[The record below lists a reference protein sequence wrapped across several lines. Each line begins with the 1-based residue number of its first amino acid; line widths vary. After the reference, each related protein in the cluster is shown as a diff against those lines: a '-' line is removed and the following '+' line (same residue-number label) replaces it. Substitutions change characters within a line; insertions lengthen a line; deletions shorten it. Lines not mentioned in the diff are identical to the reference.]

1 MNAAVINEYGGPEAV
16 GIADVPVPKPG
27 PGEVLIRVGAA
38 ALNNS
43 DLQTT
48 HGGYGRRPL
57 PHILGQEA
65 AGTVDAVG
73 PEVAGLTAGNRVA
86 GRVTH
91 SFAEFA
97 TANANDLVL
106 LPDDV
111 PFDVAASLPIAY
123 LTAGIGLVH
132 RARVRSS
139 EWVLVQAASGGVGT
153 AAVQL
158 AKLLGARVIATAG
171 SGWKLDRL
179 ADLGADHGV
188 NYSESDVATEVRR
201 ITGDEGVAV
210 ALDGAGRD
218 TFPAC
223 LESVGS
229 NGRVVVYG
237 SVSGRETDLSLGT
250 LLRRNISL
258 YGISVWTND
267 NYANG
272 VDLLRTLVLPGI
284 QDGRLQPAIDR
295 IVGLDGVSD
304 ALGVIERREHFSKI
318 VVIP

>member
-16 GIADVPVPKPG
+16 GIADVPVPEPG

-111 PFDVAASLPIAY
+111 PFDVAAS
-123 LTAGIGLVH
+123 
-132 RARVRSS
+132 
-139 EWVLVQAASGGVGT
+139 GGVGT

-201 ITGDEGVAV
+201 ITGNEGVAV

-258 YGISVWTND
+258 YGISVWIND
-267 NYANG
+267 YYANG

-284 QDGRLQPAIDR
+284 HDGRLQPAIDR

-304 ALGVIERREHFSKI
+304 ALGVIARREHFSKI
-318 VVIP
+318 VVVP

>member
-111 PFDVAASLPIAY
+111 PFDVAAS
-123 LTAGIGLVH
+123 
-132 RARVRSS
+132 
-139 EWVLVQAASGGVGT
+139 GGVGT

-201 ITGDEGVAV
+201 ITGNEGVAV

-258 YGISVWTND
+258 YGISVWIND
-267 NYANG
+267 YYANG

-284 QDGRLQPAIDR
+284 HDGRLQPAIDR

-304 ALGVIERREHFSKI
+304 ALGVIARREHFSKI
-318 VVIP
+318 VVVP